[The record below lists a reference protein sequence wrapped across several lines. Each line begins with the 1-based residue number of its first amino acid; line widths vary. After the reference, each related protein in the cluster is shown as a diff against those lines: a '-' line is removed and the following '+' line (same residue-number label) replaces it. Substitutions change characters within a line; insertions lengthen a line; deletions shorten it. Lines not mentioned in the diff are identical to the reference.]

1 MLRCTGIQKQ
11 PFISIDGWV
20 LRSFFFFL
28 KSRLT
33 WQYMNFTVVEK
44 LNYLYYEDDHYLLNE
59 LQIDFN
65 V

>member
-1 MLRCTGIQKQ
+1 
-11 PFISIDGWV
+11 
-20 LRSFFFFL
+20 
-28 KSRLT
+28 
-33 WQYMNFTVVEK
+33 MNFTVVEK